1 MSKKK
6 NKKAAEKPAKVVDKL
21 VIEKGYCK
29 CCVCGEVFKLHA
41 KDRVTVRAPQQIL
54 SAKPYQEYDAWNC
67 LFCGA
72 QNRLNERYA
81 EIKEGNQ

>member
-1 MSKKK
+1 MPKKK
-6 NKKAAEKPAKVVDKL
+6 NKKAAKKPAKVVDKL
-21 VIEKGYCK
+21 TIEKGYCK

-41 KDRVTVRAPQQIL
+41 KDRVTVRAPQSIL
-54 SAKPYQEYDAWNC
+54 SGTPYQEYDAWNC

-72 QNRLNERYA
+72 QNRLNERYS

>member
-6 NKKAAEKPAKVVDKL
+6 NKKTTKQPAKVVDKL
-21 VIEKGYCK
+21 TIEKGCCK

-41 KDRVTVRAPQQIL
+41 KDRVTVKSPHQPFSLA
-54 SAKPYQEYDAWNC
+54 SGAEYDAWNC

-72 QNRLNERYA
+72 QNRLNERYTKV
-81 EIKEGNQ
+81 EEGN

>member
-6 NKKAAEKPAKVVDKL
+6 NKKVTKKPAKVVDKF

-29 CCVCGEVFKLHA
+29 CCVCEEIFKLHA
-41 KDRVTVRAPQQIL
+41 KDRVTVRVPHQIL
-54 SAKPYQEYDAWNC
+54 SARPYQEYDAWNC

-81 EIKEGNQ
+81 EIREE

>member
-6 NKKAAEKPAKVVDKL
+6 NKKAAKKPAKVVDKL
-21 VIEKGYCK
+21 TIEKGCCK
-29 CCVCGEVFKLHA
+29 CCVCGGVFKLHA
-41 KDRVTVRAPQQIL
+41 KDRVTVRAPQSIL
-54 SAKPYQEYDAWNC
+54 SGTPYQEYDAWNC

-72 QNRLNERYA
+72 QNRLNKRYA